1 MKLKTHIM
9 LKIKLKTIALLSLVV
24 LGSKAHAQL
33 KISSKSFDLE
43 SINKNKN
50 WYLYTGFADAN
61 GNPVIKLGQSKC
73 DQVTQGSTVTTY
85 GLAWDFEELTF
96 DKELNF
102 VKSTPKSFANTMEAL
117 KYEPVWGKTFGATN
131 VSLSAGASLGGLKGS
146 DLGKTFVS
154 FTANAVGGVKVST
167 IRVETEVKSVMN
179 KQGTAAVGCNQYPT
193 LSVLSSESVKDQKG
207 QKWAVAKNFSS
218 IGSAVGFFQVS
229 GDGFPADKFNIVAKK
244 FNSSLQGEK
253 ELVLNIDFN
262 TTYDIIAVE
271 KPNDEKDY
279 VLVFQSCNKYAPKG
293 ISVKDADYAE
303 LYYIDGNTLEIKLKQ
318 VLKLP
323 YTKWFAREAI
333 LTVNN
338 ELFVFGPAGK
348 DNKSYTQMPG
358 NYAAADADVY
368 KNIVNDPENSPNL
381 LVVKIKDNKFES
393 IVANTIEDASKV
405 LKVVEG
411 SSKKSKNT
419 PIFNYPS
426 TAENTNVYS
435 SIKKYNRSIYYKN
448 NKLIVCYQAH
458 VKGST
463 SKPPTYGD
471 MTIAIFDNT
480 GKVEKI
486 FIIPESDYSN
496 FEVYFSAD
504 DKKMYWITHDYLSLN
519 KQTLGPGWYE
529 AKKVPN
535 TIATI
540 PQLSVLDLTNYS
552 ATPLQKISSEE
563 WGIDAANPVVLN
575 TEQELIFQGKSSAK
589 KAKESDLVL
598 IKVTK

>member
-1 MKLKTHIM
+1 MNKSLLTGVLM
-9 LKIKLKTIALLSLVV
+9 AMGIAAS
-24 LGSKAHAQL
+24 AQN
-33 KISSKSFDLE
+33 KVITKSFDLE
-43 SINKNKN
+43 SIKKNKGWN
-50 WYLYTGFADAN
+50 LYSGFSDAN
-61 GNPVIKLGQSKC
+61 GNPVIKIGQSKC

-96 DKELNF
+96 DKELSF
-102 VKSTPKSFANTMEAL
+102 IKSTPKSFANTMEAL
-117 KYEPVWGKTFGATN
+117 QYEPVWGRTFGASN
-131 VSLSAGASLGGLKGS
+131 ISLTAGVSLGGLKGS

-154 FTANAVGGVKVST
+154 FTGNVVGGVKVSSV
-167 IRVETEVKSVMN
+167 RLETEVKGVMN
-179 KQGTAAVGCNQYPT
+179 SKGTAAIGCNQYPT
-193 LSVLSSESVKDQKG
+193 LNVLSSESVKDQKG
-207 QKWAVAKNFSS
+207 QKWAAAKNFSS
-218 IGSAVGFFQVS
+218 VGSAIGFFQVS
-229 GDGFPADKFNIVAKK
+229 GDGFPADKFNIAAKK

-253 ELVLNIDFN
+253 ELILNIDFN
-262 TTYDIIAVE
+262 TTYDILAVE
-271 KPNDEKDY
+271 KPNNEKDF

-293 ISVKDADYAE
+293 IPVKDADYAE

-333 LTVNN
+333 LTQND

-348 DNKSYTQMPG
+348 DNKSHTEMPG
-358 NYAAADADVY
+358 NYAAADFNAY

-426 TAENTNVYS
+426 TAENANVFS
-435 SIKKYNRSIYYKN
+435 SIKKYNRRIYYKN

-480 GKVEKI
+480 GKVEKMYI
-486 FIIPESDYSN
+486 LPENDYSN
-496 FEVYFSAD
+496 FEEYFSAD

-535 TIATI
+535 MIATI
-540 PQLSVLDLTNYS
+540 PQLSIIDLTNYN

-563 WGIDAANPVVLN
+563 WGIDAANPVVVN
-575 TEQELIFQGKSSAK
+575 TEQDLIFQGKSTAK
-589 KAKESDLVL
+589 KAKDSDIVL
-598 IKVTK
+598 IRVEK